1 MTFPQ
6 NLYWRLH
13 STYDH
18 KSFFLNFQVESVIFS
33 DYRLIADFAQKCQK
47 DIEDGNC
54 GHIRRQLHSDSN
66 VIFYHHSQGLV
77 LECLTEKID
86 KVEPECKEEILHIAE
101 LQVRIFFKHCFFRE
115 IIELL

>member
-1 MTFPQ
+1 M
-6 NLYWRLH
+6 
-13 STYDH
+13 
-18 KSFFLNFQVESVIFS
+18 IFS

-54 GHIRRQLHSDSN
+54 GHIRRQMHSDSN

-101 LQVRIFFKHCFFRE
+101 LQVIFFKIFLAFFT
-115 IIELL
+115 IHML

>member
-1 MTFPQ
+1 M
-6 NLYWRLH
+6 
-13 STYDH
+13 
-18 KSFFLNFQVESVIFS
+18 
-33 DYRLIADFAQKCQK
+33 
-47 DIEDGNC
+47 
-54 GHIRRQLHSDSN
+54 
-66 VIFYHHSQGLV
+66 IFYHHSQGLV

>member
-1 MTFPQ
+1 MHII
-6 NLYWRLH
+6 LDY
-13 STYDH
+13 Y
-18 KSFFLNFQVESVIFS
+18 KSIFVIFFKNIFFLNFQVESVIFS

-101 LQVRIFFKHCFFRE
+101 LQVRNFFLNIVFFVKS
-115 IIELL
+115 